1 MATTDHLRIKAAKG
15 GDQNQLAEK
24 VMGSYLLFNPAIS
37 HILQNTL
44 TPQNPPIVAIRHV
57 L

>member
-1 MATTDHLRIKAAKG
+1 MATTDHLRIKAATG

-44 TPQNPPIVAIRHV
+44 TPQNPPIVAIRLV